1 MSIDLDVVA
10 RRRLRAGRSQ
20 IIQAT
25 CAAKQKR
32 IDFENLLV
40 TYARDQQQRA
50 ANGDNTPNQDRSS
63 STPGSRQAR
72 SNSNPGSRGNRRYV
86 PIPSQHRDPSTSSGL
101 RRRGRPPVEGGLF
114 EASDE
119 LFDPTE
125 LAGLLME
132 MEYATAMLAESES
145 AVARSSDSN
154 GRVDDERAAA
164 LERLRRR
171 QAEVQLRLS
180 DIMRQQQ
187 MVQDSTDGLFARRRE
202 SRRRASPT
210 NRRAERERERQ
221 RTTGGDS
228 SNSDTEG
235 DRPRETGTPERG
247 SSGSPSHRSTAR
259 TQSESGSS
267 RRHRDREQRERD
279 RERAMRD
286 RTARNREQAIER
298 GAFRSPG
305 SEINVSLNDDADSEE
320 EAVAMLQLA
329 TLDDSHDAFAR
340 LNDRQL
346 HRMARR
352 AEEETELNRAILMSL
367 QYAGGDNNT
376 TGGTNSTANNDN
388 EESVNTLMAMG
399 FTREQSQ
406 QALRESN
413 NNVEIAANQLL
424 GLDF

>member
-1 MSIDLDVVA
+1 MFIDLDVVA

-180 DIMRQQQ
+180 DIMREQQ
-187 MVQDSTDGLFARRRE
+187 MVQDSTDSLFARGRE
-202 SRRRASPT
+202 SRRRAA
-210 NRRAERERERQ
+210 RLAERERELNRQ
-221 RTTGGDS
+221 RNTGGDS
-228 SNSDTEG
+228 SNSDTDG
-235 DRPRETGTPERG
+235 DRPREAGTPERG
-247 SSGSPSHRSTAR
+247 SSGSPSFRIPR
-259 TQSESGSS
+259 TPPESGSS

-376 TGGTNSTANNDN
+376 TGGTNSTANNGN